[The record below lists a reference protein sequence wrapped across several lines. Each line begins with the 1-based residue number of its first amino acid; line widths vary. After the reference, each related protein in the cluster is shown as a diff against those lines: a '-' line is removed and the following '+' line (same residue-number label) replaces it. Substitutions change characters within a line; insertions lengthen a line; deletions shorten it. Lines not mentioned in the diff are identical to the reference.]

1 LFQVEHLL
9 SISPSEYVRRDK
21 ERKSR
26 EQGLRSCIQSLT
38 SLLEKALNN
47 KHVELKD
54 MSEDYIEKS
63 LNALRDNFETQM
75 RDDAL
80 LMEVVSPSMQDM
92 MERNKTRQLLR
103 KSVCP
108 DELMSALYHSPDINL
123 SKSDFD
129 VKAKKR
135 TIKDNKESRRDN
147 LSVKSSRS
155 LSEIFRKHSTHGFDQ
170 DHKISPGVMGH

>member
-1 LFQVEHLL
+1 MEHLL

-47 KHVELKD
+47 KQVEFKD

-108 DELMSALYHSPDINL
+108 DELMSALYQSPDINL
-123 SKSDFD
+123 SKSNFD

-135 TIKDNKESRRDN
+135 TAKDNTRRDN

-155 LSEIFRKHSTHGFDQ
+155 LSEIFRKHSTHVLDQ
-170 DHKISPGVMGH
+170 DHKMSPGFIR

>member
-1 LFQVEHLL
+1 MEHLL

-26 EQGLRSCIQSLT
+26 EKGLRSCIQSLT

-47 KHVELKD
+47 KQVELKD
-54 MSEDYIEKS
+54 MSEEDYIEKS
-63 LNALRDNFETQM
+63 LNALRDNFETQI
-75 RDDAL
+75 RDDSL

-108 DELMSALYHSPDINL
+108 DELMSALYQSPDINL
-123 SKSDFD
+123 SKSNFD
-129 VKAKKR
+129 IKTKKR
-135 TIKDNKESRRDN
+135 TAKDNKDSRRDN
-147 LSVKSSRS
+147 LSAKSSRS
-155 LSEIFRKHSTHGFDQ
+155 LSEIFRKHSTQGFEH
-170 DHKISPGVMGH
+170 DHKISPVMGH

>member
-1 LFQVEHLL
+1 MEHLL

-47 KHVELKD
+47 KQVELKD

-108 DELMSALYHSPDINL
+108 DELMSALYHSPDLNL
-123 SKSDFD
+123 SKSNFD

-135 TIKDNKESRRDN
+135 TVKDSRRDN

-170 DHKISPGVMGH
+170 DKISPGVMGH